1 MEKKKLSISFSG
13 GRTSAYMTQW
23 LLKNKS
29 DEYDFLITF
38 ANTGK
43 ENEETLQFVKK
54 CDEYFGLNVRWIE
67 AVVNPVYGIGIR
79 SKEVTFETASRNG
92 EPFEAFIRKY
102 GIPNSGAPACS
113 SKLKKEAIN
122 HFKKSIGWFKTHTAI
137 GIRIDEIDRM
147 SENRE
152 KERLVYPLI
161 SMIKTTKYD
170 VNAFWKAMP
179 FDLGLKSYQG
189 NCDCCWKK
197 SFRNL
202 MTIAK
207 ENPEKFE
214 WWEKMENEMEDFI
227 PPGSIKN
234 EKLIDKKRRFYRGAK
249 SVNDLFQMANQPFEM
264 AVDLSY
270 DIPKYKQSELFN
282 EKLDSSNGCE
292 ESCEAY

>member
-1 MEKKKLSISFSG
+1 MSISFSG
-13 GRTSAYMTQW
+13 GRTSAFMTQW

-43 ENEETLQFVKK
+43 ENEETLEFVQK
-54 CDEYFGLNVRWIE
+54 CSEYFGFNVVWIE
-67 AVVNPVYGIGIR
+67 AVVSDTYNVGIR
-79 SKEVTFETASRNG
+79 HKIVDFKTASRNG
-92 EPFEAFIRKY
+92 EPFEAFIKKY
-102 GIPNSGAPACS
+102 GIPNTGAPACS

-122 HFKKSIGWFKTHTAI
+122 SYRKSVGWNKELTAI

-147 SENRE
+147 SPDKE
-152 KERLVYPLI
+152 KQRLIYPLI

-170 VNAFWKAMP
+170 VNNFWKNMP

-202 MTIAK
+202 MTIAV
-207 ENPEKFE
+207 ENPEKYD
-214 WWEKMENEMEDFI
+214 WWREMEKKYENYV
-227 PPGSIKN
+227 PKGSLDN
-234 EKLIDKKRRFYRGAK
+234 EKLKGKKRRFYRGAK
-249 SVNDLFQMANQPFEM
+249 SVDEIIDMSKNSFEL

-270 DIPKYKQSELFN
+270 DIPKYKQQELFD